1 LAEIRRDL
9 EASPFVGEGHRKVWA
24 RLRRQ
29 RGIRTSRKRVLR
41 LTREAGLL
49 APTPQVRKRSARLHE
64 GTITV
69 TVPDTLWATDA
80 TEAWRRAE
88 GRCAVFVLVD
98 HASNEVW
105 YDAARRIDRFA
116 AADLLR
122 EVCAERF
129 GSVEQAVAA
138 GLALRYDGGSCF
150 RSDHYQAEID
160 HLGIARSP
168 AFHYEPETN
177 GRAEKAIQT
186 LKEQLLW
193 IERLDTLDE
202 LRTAVRA
209 FGRTYNQHWLI
220 ERHEYRTPTE
230 AREHLRA
237 ERPPRHDQLVHQS
250 VRRTG
255 AGGLV
260 SLSRSSATRPTANA
274 APATSA
280 TRHPDLDPIPGERQ
294 VTRTDLGDPLLL
306 PDLLVRQEPGKAGYG
321 LIPPPRDPRQRGRL
335 ESNPRVRPT
344 TRRVA
349 PRPAPPRPPDRGRD
363 NRCRRRSPGRI
374 RAALRSSTRRDVR
387 DDRAFASGHLEPP
400 RGACPGVQARGPRGS
415 PSGR

>member
-1 LAEIRRDL
+1 VSAELPAPLLTVCRVAGVSRSAAHEQRRRRRVSAEELPARRRPGPVGALPDAELLAEIRRDL

-29 RGIRTSRKRVLR
+29 RIRTSRKRVLR

-49 APTPQVRKRSARLHE
+49 APTPQVRKRAQRLHE

-69 TVPDTLWATDA
+69 EVPDTLWATDA
-80 TEAWRRAE
+80 TEAWTRGE

-98 HASNEVW
+98 HVSNEVW

-177 GRAEKAIQT
+177 GCAEKRSRRSRSRSSGSSAST
-186 LKEQLLW
+186 RSTSYGPPSAPSAASTTSTGW
-193 IERLDTLDE
+193 SNATTTG
-202 LRTAVRA
+202 LRPRRA
-209 FGRTYNQHWLI
+209 TTCAPR
-220 ERHEYRTPTE
+220 
-230 AREHLRA
+230 
-237 ERPPRHDQLVHQS
+237 RPPRHDQPVHHG
-250 VRRTG
+250 VRPTG
-255 AGGLV
+255 AGG
-260 SLSRSSATRPTANA
+260 
-274 APATSA
+274 
-280 TRHPDLDPIPGERQ
+280 I
-294 VTRTDLGDPLLL
+294 
-306 PDLLVRQEPGKAGYG
+306 
-321 LIPPPRDPRQRGRL
+321 
-335 ESNPRVRPT
+335 
-344 TRRVA
+344 
-349 PRPAPPRPPDRGRD
+349 
-363 NRCRRRSPGRI
+363 I
-374 RAALRSSTRRDVR
+374 R
-387 DDRAFASGHLEPP
+387 
-400 RGACPGVQARGPRGS
+400 
-415 PSGR
+415 

>member
-1 LAEIRRDL
+1 VSETLPAPLKTVCRVAGVSRSAAYEQRHRRRASADAGPARRRPAPVGALPDRELLAEIRRDL

-41 LTREAGLL
+41 LTRDAGLL
-49 APTPQVRKRSARLHE
+49 APTPQVRRRSQRLHE

-69 TVPDTLWATDA
+69 EVPDTLWATDA
-80 TEAWRRAE
+80 TEAWTRQE

-105 YDAARRIDRFA
+105 YDAARRMDRFA

-122 EVCAERF
+122 EVCSERF

-177 GRAEKAIQT
+177 GVAEKAIQV

-193 IERLDTLDE
+193 IERFETLDQ

-209 FGRTYNQHWLI
+209 FGRTYNQQWLI
-220 ERHEYRTPTE
+220 ERHGHRTPIE
-230 AREHLRA
+230 ARDQLRA
-237 ERPPRHDQLVHQS
+237 K
-250 VRRTG
+250 
-255 AGGLV
+255 AAA
-260 SLSRSSATRPTANA
+260 SA
-274 APATSA
+274 
-280 TRHPDLDPIPGERQ
+280 
-294 VTRTDLGDPLLL
+294 
-306 PDLLVRQEPGKAGYG
+306 
-321 LIPPPRDPRQRGRL
+321 
-335 ESNPRVRPT
+335 
-344 TRRVA
+344 
-349 PRPAPPRPPDRGRD
+349 
-363 NRCRRRSPGRI
+363 
-374 RAALRSSTRRDVR
+374 
-387 DDRAFASGHLEPP
+387 
-400 RGACPGVQARGPRGS
+400 
-415 PSGR
+415 

>member
-1 LAEIRRDL
+1 MELSAPLKRVCRLAGVSRSAACEQRRRRRVSASELPARRRPGPVGALPDAELLVEIRRDL
-9 EASPFVGEGHRKVWA
+9 AASPFVGEGHRKVWA

-29 RGIRTSRKRVLR
+29 GIRTSRKRVLR

-49 APTPQVRKRSARLHE
+49 APTPQVRRRSQRLHE

-69 TVPDTLWATDA
+69 DVPDTLWATDA
-80 TEAWRRAE
+80 TEAWTRGE

-105 YDAARRIDRFA
+105 YDAARRMDRFA

-129 GSVEQAVAA
+129 GSVEQAVAS

-150 RSDHYQAEID
+150 RSDHYQTEID

-177 GRAEKAIQT
+177 GCAEKALQT
-186 LKEQLLW
+186 LKEQVLW
-193 IERLDTLDE
+193 IERFDTLDE

-220 ERHEYRTPTE
+220 ERHDYRTPVE

-237 ERPPRHDQLVHQS
+237 K
-250 VRRTG
+250 
-255 AGGLV
+255 AV
-260 SLSRSSATRPTANA
+260 SA
-274 APATSA
+274 A
-280 TRHPDLDPIPGERQ
+280 
-294 VTRTDLGDPLLL
+294 
-306 PDLLVRQEPGKAGYG
+306 
-321 LIPPPRDPRQRGRL
+321 
-335 ESNPRVRPT
+335 
-344 TRRVA
+344 
-349 PRPAPPRPPDRGRD
+349 
-363 NRCRRRSPGRI
+363 
-374 RAALRSSTRRDVR
+374 
-387 DDRAFASGHLEPP
+387 
-400 RGACPGVQARGPRGS
+400 
-415 PSGR
+415 